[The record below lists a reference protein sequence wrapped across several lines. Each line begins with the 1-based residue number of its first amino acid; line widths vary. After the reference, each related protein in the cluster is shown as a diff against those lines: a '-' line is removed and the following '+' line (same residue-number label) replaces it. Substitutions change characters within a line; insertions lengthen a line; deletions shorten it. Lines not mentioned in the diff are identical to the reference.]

1 MSEGANTAKDV
12 VLTDGTATLYRFRTG
27 AAANGRVVLLV
38 PSLINRWYVLDL
50 RAGASVVEAF
60 VEAGFHTYVLDWGV
74 PHDEDRYL
82 GWDAVL
88 ARLSR
93 MARRVRRDA
102 GVEKTGLLGYCMGAT
117 LCGIHTAL
125 EPDTVEALVNLAGP
139 IDFEH
144 AGVLGEMTD
153 PRWFDPNAIADAG
166 NVPAEMM
173 QSGFVSLRPTSQL
186 GKWVSLADRIF
197 DTERR
202 EAFAALDRWASDNI
216 AFPAGA
222 YRTYI
227 TDLYQKN
234 LLVQG
239 EHYARAQRV
248 DLSKIECPVLT
259 ISASKDHI
267 CPAPAALGLNRCV
280 GSDDTESFVIEG
292 GHIGAVVGG
301 RARRELYPKLTAW
314 FAEKLERTM
323 R

>member
-1 MSEGANTAKDV
+1 MNEGAQTPRDV
-12 VLTDGTATLYRFRTG
+12 ILTDGTASLYRFRTD
-27 AAANGRVVLLV
+27 APTNGRVVLLV

-50 RAGASVVEAF
+50 REGASVVQAF
-60 VEAGFHTYVLDWGV
+60 VDAGFRTYVLDWGV
-74 PHDEDRYL
+74 PNDEDRYL
-82 GWDAVL
+82 EWDAVL
-88 ARLSR
+88 QRLSR

-102 GVEKTGLLGYCMGAT
+102 GVDKIGLLGYCMGAT

-125 EPDTVEALVNLAGP
+125 EPKTIEALVNLAGP

-144 AGVLGEMTD
+144 AGVLGKMTD

-173 QSGFVSLRPTSQL
+173 QSGFVSMRPTSQL

-197 DTERR
+197 DPERL
-202 EAFAALDRWASDNI
+202 EAFSALDRWASDNI

-239 EHYARAQRV
+239 EHYARAQKV
-248 DLSKIECPVLT
+248 ELSKIKCPVLT
-259 ISASKDHI
+259 ISASTDHI

-280 GSDDTESFVIEG
+280 GSDDTESFVIDG
-292 GHIGAVVGG
+292 GHIGAVVGS
-301 RARRELYPKLTAW
+301 RAQRTLYPKLTTW
-314 FAEKLERTM
+314 FGEKLEERM
-323 R
+323 I